1 MDVLPV
7 EIGPQSLPLP
17 EEQILDIGEQLHIL
31 PQQGTVLLQ
40 YQLRAA
46 QADVLILPLRPGAH
60 SEMALAGHEQGVVR
74 QPPGVLRHKGR
85 DLLPVTL
92 PAPLFSLG
100 QQLQPAV
107 IHSAVVH
114 MAGVTP
120 PAVGLHLLFRQK
132 AVLHQQVRIDEIG
145 VAGKGGK
152 ALIGGIPIAGG
163 AKGQHLPVVLARLR
177 QKVRKVI
184 RRFAQRADAIGGRQG
199 ENGHQNAAASIHR

>member
-60 SEMALAGHEQGVVR
+60 PEMALAGHEQGVVR

-92 PAPLFSLG
+92 PAPLFGLG